1 MPKFSSGI
9 KKQMNFKQ
17 NVHNTWG
24 RKEKTKRCQLK
35 LGNRYGL
42 KLVE

>member
-9 KKQMNFKQ
+9 KKKKMNFKQ

-24 RKEKTKRCQLK
+24 RKKRCQLK
-35 LGNRYGL
+35 VYNRYGL